1 MKNTLLE
8 IFARDLDLLKTEI
21 AAYKD
26 ENDLWIVRG
35 EILNSA
41 GNLCLHLLGNL
52 NHFVGAILGNSGF
65 VRNRDAEFSLKD
77 VPQQQ
82 LLEEIDYTKKVV
94 LDTIA
99 AMKESDFALDYPVE
113 KHGKIVKMEFMLLHL
128 LTHFNYHVGQINY
141 HRRIIAAQTFD
152 LAD

>member
-26 ENDLWIVRG
+26 ESDLWIIRG

-99 AMKESDFALDYPVE
+99 AMKESDFALDYPE
-113 KHGKIVKMEFMLLHL
+113 KKHGEVVTMEFLLVHL
-128 LTHFNYHVGQINY
+128 LTHLTYHRGQINY